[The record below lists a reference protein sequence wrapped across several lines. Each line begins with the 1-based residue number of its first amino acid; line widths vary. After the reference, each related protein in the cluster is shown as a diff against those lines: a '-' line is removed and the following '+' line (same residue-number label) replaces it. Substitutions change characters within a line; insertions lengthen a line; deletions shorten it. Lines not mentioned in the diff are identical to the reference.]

1 MHINAPI
8 IEIDSKN
15 KVIIDAKGQ
24 PQVYSSLILA
34 VGSYARRVDL
44 GNRSLLGIHTYRD
57 IDDAQ
62 KLMTHV
68 IQSERTVILGG
79 GILGM
84 EVAFALKA
92 QNSEADVIIL
102 HRHERLMNRELD
114 AEASAFLLMQV
125 ETLGIKVIFNTFI
138 STYLGEN
145 ELTGIQLKEGN
156 ILPCDT
162 LVVCIGIEP
171 NIRLAKESGLE
182 TNKGIKVNN
191 FMQTSD
197 ENIYAI
203 GECVEH
209 NEITYGLL
217 GPGLEQAVIAVDNI
231 LSSHPKSEYH
241 GTPLSIRAKI
251 KHLPVCTVEN
261 SKKNYNYAELNTW
274 VFKDT
279 KQNQFKKLYFHHG
292 KLVKAT
298 GIGHWSEFNL
308 IQQAIE
314 EGLQPNIWHHY
325 RFLKTGTLWAKSQQ
339 NPLDWPNQSIV
350 CTCCSVTRGK
360 IGEAVALGHTSLEL
374 ISEQTGAMQGCGSC
388 KDIVALLA
396 GKAGDN
402 KNVIRNHKV
411 LLINSLIPLLLMLS
425 VFFMGVAVPNSV
437 EEQGFLSLL
446 LFDNFWQQ
454 VSGYTTIGLVI
465 LSLPLLINKRL
476 KMLSFSSYDTWRIVH
491 VIVITLST
499 LSFLIHSNFGL
510 GDNFNFQVMF
520 IFLITLV
527 SGTFISLFIY
537 LEHSIFDFILVKLY
551 PIWVRLHIF
560 LVSIF
565 FVFIA
570 VHVTTVYY
578 F

>member
-1 MHINAPI
+1 
-8 IEIDSKN
+8 
-15 KVIIDAKGQ
+15 
-24 PQVYSSLILA
+24 
-34 VGSYARRVDL
+34 
-44 GNRSLLGIHTYRD
+44 
-57 IDDAQ
+57 
-62 KLMTHV
+62 
-68 IQSERTVILGG
+68 
-79 GILGM
+79 
-84 EVAFALKA
+84 
-92 QNSEADVIIL
+92 
-102 HRHERLMNRELD
+102 
-114 AEASAFLLMQV
+114 
-125 ETLGIKVIFNTFI
+125 
-138 STYLGEN
+138 
-145 ELTGIQLKEGN
+145 
-156 ILPCDT
+156 
-162 LVVCIGIEP
+162 
-171 NIRLAKESGLE
+171 
-182 TNKGIKVNN
+182 
-191 FMQTSD
+191 
-197 ENIYAI
+197 
-203 GECVEH
+203 
-209 NEITYGLL
+209 
-217 GPGLEQAVIAVDNI
+217 
-231 LSSHPKSEYH
+231 
-241 GTPLSIRAKI
+241 
-251 KHLPVCTVEN
+251 
-261 SKKNYNYAELNTW
+261 
-274 VFKDT
+274 
-279 KQNQFKKLYFHHG
+279 
-292 KLVKAT
+292 
-298 GIGHWSEFNL
+298 
-308 IQQAIE
+308 
-314 EGLQPNIWHHY
+314 
-325 RFLKTGTLWAKSQQ
+325 
-339 NPLDWPNQSIV
+339 
-350 CTCCSVTRGK
+350 
-360 IGEAVALGHTSLEL
+360 
-374 ISEQTGAMQGCGSC
+374 
-388 KDIVALLA
+388 LA